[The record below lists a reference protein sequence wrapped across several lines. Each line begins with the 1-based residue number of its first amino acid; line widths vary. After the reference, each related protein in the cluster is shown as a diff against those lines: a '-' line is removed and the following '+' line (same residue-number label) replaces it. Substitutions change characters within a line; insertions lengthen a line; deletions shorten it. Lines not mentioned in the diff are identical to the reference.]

1 MPSNKKL
8 SRKIF
13 ECRRCGD
20 CCKGYGG
27 TYLTEADIVRI
38 AEHIGMA
45 PDIFVSTHCRLSGER
60 PIIAQ
65 KEDGYCVFWDQLCTI
80 HPVKPRMCRQWPY
93 IAPVL
98 KEVEN
103 WRIMGSMCPGIHS
116 DAPDKIIRECVCEKL
131 QCDSSNIEK

>member
-1 MPSNKKL
+1 MPSDKTPG
-8 SRKIF
+8 RKIF
-13 ECRRCGD
+13 ECRKCGD

-27 TYLTEADIVRI
+27 TYLTKADIVRI
-38 AEHIGMA
+38 AEFIGMA
-45 PDIFVSTHCRLSGER
+45 PEAFVSTHCRLSGEK
-60 PIIAQ
+60 PILSQ

-103 WRIMGSMCPGIHS
+103 WRIMSSMCPGIHS